1 MKRLLVA
8 VINRAQA
15 QLFTLEPREDI
26 VAKSPSHLVEKAL
39 LENPVGATAGEE
51 LWANIKTG
59 LNRGSG
65 GPAHSY
71 DDHRDKH
78 VAEFERRFA
87 QTIATQIG
95 HWLRAEDI
103 HRLLIIAEP
112 QILGILRK
120 SLTEAIPSTVQVNDL
135 AKNLS
140 SLSSHELHSYLLQQ
154 QLVL

>member
-1 MKRLLVA
+1 
-8 VINRAQA
+8 
-15 QLFTLEPREDI
+15 
-26 VAKSPSHLVEKAL
+26 
-39 LENPVGATAGEE
+39 
-51 LWANIKTG
+51 
-59 LNRGSG
+59 
-65 GPAHSY
+65 
-71 DDHRDKH
+71 
-78 VAEFERRFA
+78 
-87 QTIATQIG
+87 
-95 HWLRAEDI
+95 LRAEDI